1 MTSVPSSSTAEGAA
15 GTAPADRPPGIEF
28 RSVGKM
34 FPDGTVALHGL
45 DLKLN
50 EGEFVVLVG
59 PSGCGKTTALRIL
72 AGLEEAT
79 SGDVVIGG
87 RIVTELDPQE
97 RDLAMVFQNYA
108 LYPHKSVYDNLAYPL
123 KVRRLPKAEV
133 AERVQKAAGLL
144 GLQDLLQR
152 KPKALSGGQRQRVA
166 MGRALVRE
174 PVAFLMDEPLS
185 NLDAALR
192 VEMRAEIRR
201 IHERQG
207 VTTVYVTHDQVE
219 AMTMGDRVAVM
230 REGVLQQFDD
240 PQVLYHRPRNIFV
253 AGFVGSPAINLAAA
267 TLRDAATAELAGQTI
282 ALAAERAAVLQGRP
296 PGSPI
301 SIGIRPEGFGHQRD
315 AERDTPLRVVPR
327 LVETLGAELLVHFP
341 VAAPAVTTGGARAWA
356 EEDAETLDHLKD
368 TADGTTFV
376 AKLDARSGC
385 RAGEPIELWFAARDV
400 LLFDAESGET
410 ILPSLEGARNA

>member
-1 MTSVPSSSTAEGAA
+1 MTSVPSTTAAA
-15 GTAPADRPPGIEF
+15 VPAPPGSGDASAGIEF
-28 RSVGKM
+28 RSIGKT
-34 FPDGTVALHGL
+34 FPDGTVALSGL
-45 DLKLN
+45 DLTLR
-50 EGEFVVLVG
+50 EGEFVVFVG

-79 SGDVVIGG
+79 SGDIVIGG
-87 RIVTELDPQE
+87 RTVTDLDPQD

-123 KVRRLPKAEV
+123 KVRRLPKAEI
-133 AERVQKAAGLL
+133 AERVQKAAALL
-144 GLQDLLQR
+144 GLTELLQR

-267 TLRDAATAELAGQTI
+267 TLRDAETVELAGQTV
-282 ALAAERAAVLQGRP
+282 ALGAARAATLHGRAA
-296 PGSPI
+296 GSPI
-301 SIGIRPEGFGHQRD
+301 SIGIRPEAFGHQRD
-315 AERDTPLRVVPR
+315 DERDTPLRIVPR
-327 LVETLGAELLVHFP
+327 VVETLGSELLVHFP
-341 VAAPAVTTGGARAWA
+341 VAAPSVTTAGARAWA

-368 TADGTTFV
+368 TAGGTTFV

-385 RAGEPIELWFAARDV
+385 RAGMPVELWFPARDV

-410 ILPSLEGARNA
+410 ILPTR

>member
-1 MTSVPSSSTAEGAA
+1 MTSVPSTTASAA
-15 GTAPADRPPGIEF
+15 SGTPTAGEAPAGIEF
-28 RSVGKM
+28 RSVGKT
-34 FPDGTVALHGL
+34 FPDGTVALRGL
-45 DLKLN
+45 DLTLR
-50 EGEFVVLVG
+50 EGEFVVFVG

-79 SGDVVIGG
+79 SGEIVIGG
-87 RIVTELDPQE
+87 RTVTELDPQE

-108 LYPHKSVYDNLAYPL
+108 LYPHKSVYENLAYPL

-133 AERVQKAAGLL
+133 AERVEKAAALL
-144 GLQDLLQR
+144 GLTDLLQR

-174 PVAFLMDEPLS
+174 PIAFLMDEPLS

-230 REGVLQQFDD
+230 RDGVLQQFDD

-267 TLRDAATAELAGQTI
+267 TLRDAETVELAGQTV
-282 ALAAERAAVLQGRP
+282 ALGAQRAVTLQGRAA
-296 PGSPI
+296 GSPI
-301 SIGIRPEGFGHQRD
+301 SMGIRPEAFGHQRD
-315 AERDTPLRVVPR
+315 EERDTPLRVVPR
-327 LVETLGAELLVHFP
+327 LVETLGSELLVHFP
-341 VAAPAVTTGGARAWA
+341 VAAPPVTTAGARAWA

-368 TADGTTFV
+368 SAGGTTFV

-385 RAGEPIELWFAARDV
+385 RAGEPIERWFPARDV

-410 ILPSLEGARNA
+410 ILPVL